1 MGNNFFRYDV
11 VDGSGSMSACMAWS
25 FNEKGSLELGDTSR
39 VFHTPQGDPLYRG
52 NSYESSRAICNETRM
67 ERLQRELSELIQQ
80 LPNDTRISLEVFSTP
95 GYYNNRQWQK
105 SKDGLVT
112 LGDGD
117 NRDSALEFVSSL
129 DEAAGNTWGG
139 TNPWQGLSRSFSD
152 TEADTLYFLSDGLP
166 TTALSIPGEDAS
178 YSNQYRPAATY
189 YANLNNSRQTKPLQ
203 VNATSVMLGSEWME
217 NLAKNTS
224 GNYIQ
229 SQ

>member
-1 MGNNFFRYDV
+1 
-11 VDGSGSMSACMAWS
+11 
-25 FNEKGSLELGDTSR
+25 
-39 VFHTPQGDPLYRG
+39 
-52 NSYESSRAICNETRM
+52 M

-139 TNPWQGLSRSFSD
+139 TNPWQGLTRSFND

-178 YSNQYRPAATY
+178 YSNQYKPAAIY
-189 YANLNNSRQTKPLQ
+189 YADLNNARQTKPLQ
-203 VNATSVMLGSEWME
+203 VNTTSVMLWSEWME
-217 NLAKNTS
+217 DLAKNTS
-224 GNYIQ
+224 GKYIQ